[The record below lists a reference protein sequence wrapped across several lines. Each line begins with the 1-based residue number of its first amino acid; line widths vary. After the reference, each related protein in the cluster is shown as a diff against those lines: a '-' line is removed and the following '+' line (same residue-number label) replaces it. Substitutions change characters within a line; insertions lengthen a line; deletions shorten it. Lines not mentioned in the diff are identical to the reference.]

1 MESNIAGLYDLDK
14 VLGKG
19 HYGIVRL
26 ARHVFSGQMVAVKV
40 IDKTKLDQRE
50 TDHLLKEV
58 QCMKL
63 VRHPNVVRLYH
74 VITTKNK
81 LYLVLELGSGGDLLD
96 YLNKMP
102 DGIGEERTREYFGQI
117 IRAIAYC
124 HHLHIVHRDLK
135 PENIIFN
142 EDYSVLKLTDFGFS
156 NEFSPGE
163 KLMTY
168 CGSWKYS
175 APEILLQ
182 EEYDPPAVDVWSL
195 GVMLFQ
201 MVAGRLP
208 FSEVNQSETL
218 TKIMDGS
225 YEMPDEI
232 SDDLKDLLS
241 RMIVVDPKDRITVDE
256 VLAHPWCSKVKIGGP
271 INGLVHEVGIT
282 PEEHEKVAKIL
293 SDNKIAT
300 RELLK
305 KSIDA
310 NSYDYI
316 SATYLLLAEQLKQK
330 RIKEVVHQMVPAVE
344 SISITDKRRGSMP
357 EANVDLLNDIR
368 TRRRDT
374 VGGPLNSPR
383 NKRENTPIPAMQSP
397 SLLSCSNACISFFL
411 ELCETGKGRWRGRDI
426 PESTR
431 GETTADTTA
440 DTTTSTASPKTVTA
454 VAPTPEVAAAPATTS
469 SSSRRKQNKHH
480 YRLGSLRT
488 SVLMRRKRNTG
499 PHLMQGLME
508 RSFKHVASIAL
519 PVRDKDYK
527 LLIRGSS
534 CSGSEEEP
542 SKSPTLGGD
551 KFLRDE
557 DTFFTGKMKAS
568 PKRTSRR
575 TIASLNIHAIGSSS
589 DDSEDED
596 TNSNGGIFDSVP
608 RSKTLTRLFR
618 RPTPPS
624 GGLVNIE
631 EEEGPADEV
640 YLAASKSQPSTLKK
654 KRHSPLTVSTS
665 LESEEASDMVSPLA
679 TPLCVQRKKETGK
692 DGSNHSSF
700 SSSVELSS
708 DDSELDLA
716 KRKKLSGLS
725 KRDRSAAKKSPSSNM
740 LALVQ
745 EKLRHLEA
753 NYNLTE
759 REPELTSPTS
769 PSSVLPNIAEYTN
782 EHTVKYIRHP
792 VYWSIEDIE
801 RHTDNIE
808 SNGNARCDNAPEF
821 QRLTSDDGLPIEMFG
836 SVKSTICSVM

>member
-368 TRRRDT
+368 TR
-374 VGGPLNSPR
+374 
-383 NKRENTPIPAMQSP
+383 
-397 SLLSCSNACISFFL
+397 
-411 ELCETGKGRWRGRDI
+411 RWRGRDI

>member
-368 TRRRDT
+368 TRR
-374 VGGPLNSPR
+374 
-383 NKRENTPIPAMQSP
+383 
-397 SLLSCSNACISFFL
+397 
-411 ELCETGKGRWRGRDI
+411 WRGRDI

-488 SVLMRRKRNTG
+488 S
-499 PHLMQGLME
+499 
-508 RSFKHVASIAL
+508 ASSKSVDGVQ
-519 PVRDKDYK
+519 PKVKDLVK
-527 LLIRGSS
+527 FWDVMNRSS

>member
-368 TRRRDT
+368 TRR
-374 VGGPLNSPR
+374 
-383 NKRENTPIPAMQSP
+383 
-397 SLLSCSNACISFFL
+397 
-411 ELCETGKGRWRGRDI
+411 WRGRDI

-488 SVLMRRKRNTG
+488 S
-499 PHLMQGLME
+499 
-508 RSFKHVASIAL
+508 
-519 PVRDKDYK
+519 
-527 LLIRGSS
+527 GSS

-608 RSKTLTRLFR
+608 RSKTLTSIDCRLFR

-665 LESEEASDMVSPLA
+665 LESGNNSLTFPEEASDMVSPLA

>member
-368 TRRRDT
+368 TRR
-374 VGGPLNSPR
+374 
-383 NKRENTPIPAMQSP
+383 
-397 SLLSCSNACISFFL
+397 
-411 ELCETGKGRWRGRDI
+411 WRGRDI

-488 SVLMRRKRNTG
+488 S
-499 PHLMQGLME
+499 
-508 RSFKHVASIAL
+508 
-519 PVRDKDYK
+519 
-527 LLIRGSS
+527 GSS

>member
-1 MESNIAGLYDLDK
+1 MDK

-26 ARHVFSGQMVAVKV
+26 ARHVFSGQEVAVKV

-102 DGIGEERTREYFGQI
+102 DGIGEDRTRDYFCQI

-156 NEFSPGE
+156 NEFCPGE

-225 YEMPDEI
+225 YEMPEEI
-232 SDDLKDLLS
+232 SADLQDLLS

-256 VLAHPWCSKVKIGGP
+256 VLAHPWCSTIKVGGP

-293 SDNKIAT
+293 SDNKIAS

-305 KSIDA
+305 KSLDA

-330 RIKEVVHQMVPAVE
+330 RVKEVSHEIVPAVE
-344 SISITDKRRGSMP
+344 SISIADKRRGSMP
-357 EANVDLLNDIR
+357 EANVALFNDIR
-368 TRRRDT
+368 TR
-374 VGGPLNSPR
+374 
-383 NKRENTPIPAMQSP
+383 
-397 SLLSCSNACISFFL
+397 
-411 ELCETGKGRWRGRDI
+411 RWRGRDI
-426 PESTR
+426 PESTK
-431 GETTADTTA
+431 GETTADTAT
-440 DTTTSTASPKTVTA
+440 DLTASPVTITT
-454 VAPTPEVAAAPATTS
+454 VAPRPEVAAGAPSTS
-469 SSSRRKQNKHH
+469 TAAGASNSSRRKQNKHH
-480 YRLGSLRT
+480 YRLGNLRT
-488 SVLMRRKRNTG
+488 S
-499 PHLMQGLME
+499 
-508 RSFKHVASIAL
+508 
-519 PVRDKDYK
+519 
-527 LLIRGSS
+527 GSS
-534 CSGSEEEP
+534 CSGSEEDP
-542 SKSPTLGGD
+542 SKSPTLGGE

-568 PKRTSRR
+568 PKRTARR
-575 TIASLNIHAIGSSS
+575 PIASLNIHAVGSSS
-589 DDSEDED
+589 EDSEDED
-596 TNSNGGIFDSVP
+596 LSGTSMFDTVP

-631 EEEGPADEV
+631 EEEGTTDEV
-640 YLAASKSQPSTLKK
+640 YLAASKSQPSTLRK

-665 LESEEASDMVSPLA
+665 LESGGTYLEEASDMVSPLS
-679 TPLCVQRKKETGK
+679 TPLSLQRKKENQK
-692 DGSNHSSF
+692 EGSNQSSF

-716 KRKKLSGLS
+716 KRKKLAGLS
-725 KRDRSAAKKSPSSNM
+725 KRDRSKSAAKKTSNSNM

-753 NYNLTE
+753 NYNVSE
-759 REPELTSPTS
+759 KEPEVTS
-769 PSSVLPNIAEYTN
+769 PSGVLPNIAEYTN
-782 EHTVKYIRHP
+782 QHTVKYIRHP

-801 RHTDNIE
+801 RHTDNTE
-808 SNGNARCDNAPEF
+808 SNGDVRCDNAPPIIPEI

>member
-368 TRRRDT
+368 TRR
-374 VGGPLNSPR
+374 
-383 NKRENTPIPAMQSP
+383 
-397 SLLSCSNACISFFL
+397 
-411 ELCETGKGRWRGRDI
+411 WRGRDI

-488 SVLMRRKRNTG
+488 S
-499 PHLMQGLME
+499 
-508 RSFKHVASIAL
+508 
-519 PVRDKDYK
+519 
-527 LLIRGSS
+527 GSS

-608 RSKTLTRLFR
+608 RSKTLTSIDCRLFR

>member
-232 SDDLKDLLS
+232 SDDLQDLLS

-293 SDNKIAT
+293 SDNKIAS

-330 RIKEVVHQMVPAVE
+330 RIKEVVHKMVPAVE

-368 TRRRDT
+368 TRR
-374 VGGPLNSPR
+374 
-383 NKRENTPIPAMQSP
+383 
-397 SLLSCSNACISFFL
+397 
-411 ELCETGKGRWRGRDI
+411 WRGRDI

-440 DTTTSTASPKTVTA
+440 DTTTSTASPKIVTA
-454 VAPTPEVAAAPATTS
+454 VAPTPEAAAAPAATS

-488 SVLMRRKRNTG
+488 S
-499 PHLMQGLME
+499 
-508 RSFKHVASIAL
+508 
-519 PVRDKDYK
+519 
-527 LLIRGSS
+527 GSS

-542 SKSPTLGGD
+542 SKSPTLGGE

-596 TNSNGGIFDSVP
+596 TTSNGGIFDSVP

-679 TPLCVQRKKETGK
+679 TPLSVQRKKETGK

-725 KRDRSAAKKSPSSNM
+725 KRDRTAAKKSPSSNM

-782 EHTVKYIRHP
+782 QHTVKYIRHP
-792 VYWSIEDIE
+792 VYWNVEDIE
-801 RHTDNIE
+801 RHTDNTE
-808 SNGNARCDNAPEF
+808 PNGNARCDNAPDF
-821 QRLTSDDGLPIEMFG
+821 QRLASDDGLPIEMFG

>member
-488 SVLMRRKRNTG
+488 S
-499 PHLMQGLME
+499 
-508 RSFKHVASIAL
+508 
-519 PVRDKDYK
+519 
-527 LLIRGSS
+527 GSS

>member
-368 TRRRDT
+368 TRR
-374 VGGPLNSPR
+374 
-383 NKRENTPIPAMQSP
+383 
-397 SLLSCSNACISFFL
+397 
-411 ELCETGKGRWRGRDI
+411 WRGRDI

-665 LESEEASDMVSPLA
+665 LESGNNSLTFPEEASDMVSPLA

>member
-368 TRRRDT
+368 TRR
-374 VGGPLNSPR
+374 
-383 NKRENTPIPAMQSP
+383 
-397 SLLSCSNACISFFL
+397 
-411 ELCETGKGRWRGRDI
+411 WRGRDI

-488 SVLMRRKRNTG
+488 S
-499 PHLMQGLME
+499 
-508 RSFKHVASIAL
+508 
-519 PVRDKDYK
+519 
-527 LLIRGSS
+527 GSS

-665 LESEEASDMVSPLA
+665 LESGNNSLTFPEEASDMVSPLA